1 MTLHKLSNQSAERI
15 KESYK
20 IVPIIYN
27 LPLLLQETWFLIE
40 KQEPDGANTIVSYFS
55 YMQII

>member
-27 LPLLLQETWFLIE
+27 LPLTYP
-40 KQEPDGANTIVSYFS
+40 KDRKYF
-55 YMQII
+55 